1 MRKKWMT
8 GLMIMVLS
16 LSFLMLSNADHA
28 QAAPKTT
35 IKLQTVYPPLSQTAT
50 NLKFFAE
57 KVDLLTNGEVKIKIF
72 WPGQMVGAKEG
83 LSAVQRGMVDAF
95 FAGVGLYF
103 SGIIPE
109 AAGVWLPYGWDNTD
123 ELFDIMFNYG
133 YLDLLR
139 QAYEKH
145 DVYYVAPMCVGTQG
159 LITKFPITKLED
171 LQGKKIRAA
180 GMSGYTVNAFGAAPV
195 NLPPAE
201 IYTALQRG
209 TVDGTTYPW
218 YCVEDYK
225 FYEVADHISTPGF
238 FKPGV
243 CDLIFNKKVWAK
255 LTPKQ
260 QEAVSF
266 AGLQMFYH
274 SKQLNDLSDKEAL
287 EFCKANKVENITLG
301 DEELQRFKKA
311 VAPVYEAHGKKS
323 DLCARQL
330 EIINRFRGRAA
341 QEDKD

>member
-1 MRKKWMT
+1 MQKKWMT
-8 GLMIMVLS
+8 GLMIMMLS
-16 LSFLMLSNADHA
+16 LYFFILPSANHA
-28 QAAPKTT
+28 QAANKVTV
-35 IKLQTVYPPLSQTAT
+35 KLQTVYPPLSQTAT

-83 LSAVQRGMVDAF
+83 LSAVQRGMIDAF
-95 FAGVGLYF
+95 FAGIGLYF

-109 AAGVWLPYGWDNTD
+109 AAGVWLPYGWNNTD
-123 ELFDIMFNYG
+123 ELFDIMFNHG
-133 YLDLLR
+133 YLDLLK

-159 LITKFPITKLED
+159 LITKFPIEKLED
-171 LQGKKIRAA
+171 LKGKKIRAA

-195 NLPPAE
+195 NLSPAE

-218 YCVEDYK
+218 YTVKDYK
-225 FYEVADHISTPGF
+225 FFEVADHISTPGF

-243 CDLIFNKKVWAK
+243 CDLIFNKKVWSK

-274 SKQLNDLSDKEAL
+274 SKQLNDESDKKAL
-287 EFCKANKVENITLG
+287 AFCKANNVANITLS
-301 DEELQRFKKA
+301 DEELQRFKDA
-311 VAPVYEAHGKKS
+311 VVPVYEAHGKKS
-323 DLCARQL
+323 DLCAKQL
-330 EIINRFRGRAA
+330 EILENYKKQAA
-341 QEDKD
+341 KKEK